1 MKVTLKHRQHHFAGE
16 CDDLVYYT
24 TRGSNQLIARRYVR
38 PSYSAANRTLGNSGK
53 HIKTLRPAAGYI
65 QDLKLYID
73 LYNSRLWPD
82 DPPLNNWYALFVR
95 LIFAQAKALSIPVT
109 SLTKEL
115 IQNQS
120 LPCRTVRSA
129 VEAGLLMEVEG
140 YERLENP
147 M

>member
-1 MKVTLKHRQHHFAGE
+1 MKVTLKHRQHNYKGE

-24 TRGSNQLIARRYVR
+24 TRGSNQLFARRYVR
-38 PSYSAANRTLGNSGK
+38 PRYTAANQMIGNSGK
-53 HIKTLRPAAGYI
+53 HIKTLRPSEGYI
-65 QDLKLYID
+65 QDLKHYID

-82 DPPLNNWYALFVR
+82 EPHLHNWYALFVR
-95 LIFAQAKALSIPVT
+95 LMFAQAKALSIPIF
-109 SLTKEL
+109 SLTFEL
-115 IQNQS
+115 INAQQ
-120 LPCRTVRSA
+120 LPCRSVKTA